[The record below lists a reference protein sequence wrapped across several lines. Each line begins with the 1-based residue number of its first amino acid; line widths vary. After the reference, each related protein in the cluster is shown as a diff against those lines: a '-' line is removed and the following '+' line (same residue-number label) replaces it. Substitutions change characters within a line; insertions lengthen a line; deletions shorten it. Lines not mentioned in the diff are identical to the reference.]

1 MTLEHGALQLRPLS
15 RRDAASW
22 RRLHEAN
29 RAWLQPWEATVPHGS
44 RHTPQTFG
52 RLVRA
57 LRQQA
62 REGRAMPFA
71 ICYDGAMIGQLTVA
85 GITWGSARWAQIGYW
100 IAESYAGRGL
110 TTLAVAMAAD
120 HCFAAVGLHR
130 IEIAIRPEN
139 AASLR
144 VVEKLG
150 FTRIGVSSAYLH
162 IDGDWRDH
170 VLFAMTVEQAGG
182 RLVDRVAGT
191 VET

>member
-1 MTLEHGALQLRPLS
+1 MTLEFGALQLRPLS
-15 RRDAASW
+15 RRDASSW

-29 RAWLQPWEATVPHGS
+29 RAWLQPWEATVPRGS
-44 RHTPQTFG
+44 QHTPQTFG

-62 REGRAMPFA
+62 REGRALPFA
-71 ICYDGAMIGQLTVA
+71 ICYEGAMVGQLTVA

-100 IAESYAGRGL
+100 IAQSHAGRGL
-110 TTLAVAMAAD
+110 TTLAVAMVVD
-120 HCFAAVGLHR
+120 HCLSAVGLHR

-150 FTRIGVSSAYLH
+150 FTKVGLAPAYLH
-162 IDGDWRDH
+162 IDGAWRDH
-170 VLFAMTVEQAGG
+170 LLFAITVEEAGG
-182 RLVDRVAGT
+182 RLVDRVAGS